1 MTNLSDDVALKIA
14 LAARALADVE
24 VGDLLE
30 GILMLVGEPLTLAK
44 LKKIRLGKLKQL
56 ECLADVSANG
66 NWQLGFGVKRVE
78 IIARPV
84 G

>member
-56 ECLADVSANG
+56 ECYYYYLKLLLSH
-66 NWQLGFGVKRVE
+66 FHFE
-78 IIARPV
+78 
-84 G
+84 